1 IPLWRPQ
8 TAGPP
13 EHFVVFGR
21 KIPRTP
27 SHGSSDKECYGKYNL
42 PLTLMK
48 LMEELFT
55 CPICKL
61 SFGHKARLR
70 KHIKKHTKSLEKNL
84 AKANSTKKAEHEKM
98 LIQER
103 IARTGSAFKNESER
117 NKYFERR
124 RAENPIF
131 DIDTPIRKASF
142 IVNAGAFGL
151 GKSRKN

>member
-1 IPLWRPQ
+1 
-8 TAGPP
+8 
-13 EHFVVFGR
+13 
-21 KIPRTP
+21 
-27 SHGSSDKECYGKYNL
+27 
-42 PLTLMK
+42 MK

-98 LIQER
+98 LFR
-103 IARTGSAFKNESER
+103 RDCGTGSAFKNESER

-124 RAENPIF
+124 R
-131 DIDTPIRKASF
+131 
-142 IVNAGAFGL
+142 
-151 GKSRKN
+151 

>member
-1 IPLWRPQ
+1 
-8 TAGPP
+8 
-13 EHFVVFGR
+13 
-21 KIPRTP
+21 
-27 SHGSSDKECYGKYNL
+27 
-42 PLTLMK
+42 
-48 LMEELFT
+48 MEELFT

-117 NKYFERR
+117 NKGTVAKLAMRQPFVL
-124 RAENPIF
+124 F
-131 DIDTPIRKASF
+131 K
-142 IVNAGAFGL
+142 GL
-151 GKSRKN
+151 TFQKLCLP

>member
-1 IPLWRPQ
+1 
-8 TAGPP
+8 
-13 EHFVVFGR
+13 
-21 KIPRTP
+21 
-27 SHGSSDKECYGKYNL
+27 NL

-48 LMEELFT
+48 LMQELFT

-117 NKYFERR
+117 NKNLERR
-124 RAENPIF
+124 RAEKHINSNGKPF
-131 DIDTPIRKASF
+131 RKA
-142 IVNAGAFGL
+142 
-151 GKSRKN
+151 